1 MATYL
6 NMLSVTFAFAAAAS
20 WFYSAKV
27 RVKPVEDERDEHE
40 MRPATVTVDGADV
53 FKSLRAQS
61 KWSAIA
67 ALLAGVAAVLQG
79 MALLL

>member
-1 MATYL
+1 MATCL
-6 NMLSVTFAFAAAAS
+6 NFLSVVFAFAAAAN

-27 RVKPVEDERDEHE
+27 RVKPVEKERDEQG
-40 MRPATVTVDGADV
+40 MTPATITVDGADV

-67 ALLAGVAAVLQG
+67 ALFAGGAAVRQG
-79 MALLL
+79 IAILI